1 MPNEPVRQHWVP
13 KVYWR
18 GFCAQPTEREQI
30 HVRDTNAGLSF
41 LASIDRIAVK
51 NHFYTLA
58 PSSGARSYAVEEAF
72 SRIESDIGPVLA
84 ALKKSQELP
93 ADQEALSILAKFVA
107 TLHMRTRQGLQI
119 IHGHREEVRAGIA
132 PEQSDP
138 IEPFASE
145 LLDFDD
151 EEMRELFAKSA
162 IVVGTRIAKHL
173 AAMNWRLLCSTES
186 YFITSENPV
195 YSYHP
200 TEQRWG
206 LGTAGAFT
214 LFPVSPSLLLLLSN
228 EVVIPGEG
236 TYELPPVGVRG
247 LNGLTLLSAE
257 QFVFSHLPFDGLADL
272 LVERETGQRSAFGP
286 GNESLRA

>member
-1 MPNEPVRQHWVP
+1 
-13 KVYWR
+13 
-18 GFCAQPTEREQI
+18 
-30 HVRDTNAGLSF
+30 
-41 LASIDRIAVK
+41 
-51 NHFYTLA
+51 
-58 PSSGARSYAVEEAF
+58 
-72 SRIESDIGPVLA
+72 
-84 ALKKSQELP
+84 
-93 ADQEALSILAKFVA
+93 
-107 TLHMRTRQGLQI
+107 
-119 IHGHREEVRAGIA
+119 
-132 PEQSDP
+132 
-138 IEPFASE
+138 
-145 LLDFDD
+145 
-151 EEMRELFAKSA
+151 MRELFAKSA

-286 GNESLRA
+286 GNESSRA